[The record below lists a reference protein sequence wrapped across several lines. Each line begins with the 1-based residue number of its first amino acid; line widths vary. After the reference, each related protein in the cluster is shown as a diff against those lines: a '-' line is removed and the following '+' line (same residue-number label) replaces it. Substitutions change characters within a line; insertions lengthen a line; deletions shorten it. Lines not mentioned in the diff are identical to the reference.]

1 MSAQVSKRSELEGGL
16 EEAAEV
22 VELVVAVV
30 LTIATEWTALT
41 IGQIA
46 IRTAEVVDRRSHRDV
61 VGDLELVPPL
71 PGVVAVCN
79 EVRLTIEVVA
89 VGDVGHEGGLTNGHT
104 QGVALQEGISPL
116 KTHVPRLGGCR
127 TEHESVVAVSDAV
140 VAPTSTDAGEPTG
153 FFWGPPSTQAN
164 GGIISVAGERI
175 RQWSAVTCVEG
186 SSVLG
191 GVVVG
196 SCNTPIFRS
205 VSNLNGSVGTSTI
218 GSDAACTIT
227 SAIKKTFRCIP
238 RV

>member
-89 VGDVGHEGGLTNGHT
+89 VGDVGHEGGLTT
-104 QGVALQEGISPL
+104 AIPKVLPFKKA
-116 KTHVPRLGGCR
+116 
-127 TEHESVVAVSDAV
+127 
-140 VAPTSTDAGEPTG
+140 
-153 FFWGPPSTQAN
+153 
-164 GGIISVAGERI
+164 
-175 RQWSAVTCVEG
+175 SAH
-186 SSVLG
+186 
-191 GVVVG
+191 
-196 SCNTPIFRS
+196 
-205 VSNLNGSVGTSTI
+205 
-218 GSDAACTIT
+218 
-227 SAIKKTFRCIP
+227 
-238 RV
+238 